1 MKLIVK
7 KQKNKRNSGMKDN
20 KRQRTTDRKAKA
32 VTEIEKE
39 IERGRY
45 TNQGNLDE
53 NIKKK
58 GKVTKG

>member
-1 MKLIVK
+1 MI
-7 KQKNKRNSGMKDN
+7 DN

-53 NIKKK
+53 NIKKEGESDEGLRK
-58 GKVTKG
+58 ARHVEM

>member
-1 MKLIVK
+1 MI
-7 KQKNKRNSGMKDN
+7 DN
-20 KRQRTTDRKAKA
+20 KRQRTADRKAKA